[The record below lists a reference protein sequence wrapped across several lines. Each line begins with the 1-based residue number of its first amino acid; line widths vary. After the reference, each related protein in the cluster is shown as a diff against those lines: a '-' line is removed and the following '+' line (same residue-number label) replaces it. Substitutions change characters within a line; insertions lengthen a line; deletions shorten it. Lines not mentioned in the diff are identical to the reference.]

1 MHTGR
6 TAAKEAAAE
15 AAACGVCGAP
25 KPGMETPYYR
35 GLFDA
40 VKRIYAEEGMAAFG
54 RGLQYRVMSHAP
66 AVAISW
72 TTYESIKRLL
82 T

>member
-1 MHTGR
+1 
-6 TAAKEAAAE
+6 
-15 AAACGVCGAP
+15 
-25 KPGMETPYYR
+25 METPYYR